1 MPCNILVYGAA
12 AKGFFMIGVGFVITI
27 VCFTL
32 WYCNHDLNA
41 GKIYEYWERMKEAKE
56 AEVVKNLR
64 LLKKVENY
72 T

>member
-1 MPCNILVYGAA
+1 
-12 AKGFFMIGVGFVITI
+12 MIGVGFVITI

-41 GKIYEYWERMKEAKE
+41 GKIYEYRERMKEAEE